1 MEQAYTSL
9 FMQIT
14 RTIYG
19 SSLQTAQL
27 QNIPH
32 KILEHTTLN
41 ELWNVRSNQSP
52 KLNPTVQYVAIG
64 SGGHRH
70 QAGADGVPY
79 TSPIRHRPSDA
90 GMFKQE
96 PFRLRLEGDDLTDSE
111 RARFAIRVKQE
122 INGRN
127 YVGYYLMRIQDT
139 NKEVIL
145 EHTVVKDGVE
155 VTKPFVPTRAN
166 LEPKPPE
173 IAPNETTTTNGDY
186 LTVTHKL
193 TISFSAADVS
203 EYINVAKIK
212 YNNPYMAVI
221 SELALCSGEDAVVT
235 EADAGQTVTYAEAVG
250 VQVATFVTVYY
261 PVGYTNRGFDIEVE
275 LGSVE
280 PMTGE
285 GAYSVTKQLGNTDTW
300 VRE

>member
-19 SSLQTAQL
+19 SNLQTAQL
-27 QNIPH
+27 QNKKY

-41 ELWNVRSNQSP
+41 ELWNVRANLEP
-52 KLNPTVQYVAIG
+52 KQNPTVQYIAIG

-70 QAGADGVPY
+70 QAGANGVSY

-90 GMFKQE
+90 GMFRQE
-96 PFRLRLEGDDLTDSE
+96 PFRLRLEGNDLTSDE
-111 RARFAIRVKQE
+111 RSRFAIRVKQE

-127 YVGYYLMRIQDT
+127 YIGYYLMRIQDR
-139 NKEVIL
+139 NDDIIL
-145 EHTVVKDGVE
+145 EHTTVKDGVA

-193 TISFSAADVS
+193 TISFSAIDVT

-212 YNNPYMAVI
+212 YDNPYMAVI
-221 SELALCSGEDAVVT
+221 SELALCSGEDATVT
-235 EADAGQTVTYAEAVG
+235 EAGAGENVTYAEAIG
-250 VQVATFVTVYY
+250 VQVASFVTVYY

-285 GAYSVTKQLGNTDTW
+285 GAYSVTKQLGEADTY